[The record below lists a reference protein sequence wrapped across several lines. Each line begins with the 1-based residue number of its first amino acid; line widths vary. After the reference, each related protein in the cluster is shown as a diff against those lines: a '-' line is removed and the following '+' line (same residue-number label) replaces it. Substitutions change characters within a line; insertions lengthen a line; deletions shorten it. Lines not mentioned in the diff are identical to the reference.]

1 MRVLYH
7 KISASVNRSP
17 EAVGA
22 VAQEVPGQLH
32 EEPPHWVHATHAIL
46 LRPAEQQPS
55 QASVSEHAI
64 DVVWT

>member
-7 KISASVNRSP
+7 KTSASVNRSP

-22 VAQEVPGQLH
+22 VAHEVPGQLQ
-32 EEPPHWVHATHAIL
+32 EDSLNRVHAAHALIL
-46 LRPAEQQPS
+46 KPAEQQPAE
-55 QASVSEHAI
+55 ASVSEHSI